1 MVGSSARRRTV
12 EDGPILGGW
21 SKIVATLAGR
31 VAYLRFLYGRLPR
44 FFAFRPPSQGPSR
57 RPRKV
62 VGNKTAGRETRGS
75 KVASRV
81 SESRI
86 MGPMSDRDPAFLWET
101 EALRSAAQRTAP
113 PVVRPTAHRTSTT
126 TSPAGQWRT
135 LREAHLATGIPVDTL
150 RKWVRR
156 GAVSSFL
163 DLRDGDPR
171 RMVDMDAVY
180 ARARELG
187 RVVRILPDPGASIEP
202 AATTA
207 TSADPPQEPVR
218 AATPPGTMIV
228 PIAAWDK
235 MLMQLGNLH
244 EAGQQLAEARERAAR
259 AETESVFLR
268 ERLGE
273 LRREIA
279 HAADEALVEKEA
291 ALADRTTADTPSE
304 HGPLAGQHSWR
315 DVSRKVFATWRARRK
330 G

>member
-1 MVGSSARRRTV
+1 
-12 EDGPILGGW
+12 
-21 SKIVATLAGR
+21 
-31 VAYLRFLYGRLPR
+31 
-44 FFAFRPPSQGPSR
+44 
-57 RPRKV
+57 
-62 VGNKTAGRETRGS
+62 
-75 KVASRV
+75 
-81 SESRI
+81 
-86 MGPMSDRDPAFLWET
+86 MGLMSDRDPAFLWET
-101 EALRSAAQRTAP
+101 EALRPSAQQTVS
-113 PVVRPTAHRTSTT
+113 PVDRPATRPAATSTRT
-126 TSPAGQWRT
+126 RAGQWRT
-135 LREAHLATGIPVDTL
+135 LREAHLATGIPIDTL

-187 RVVRILPDPGASIEP
+187 RPIRALPDLGAPLEP
-202 AATTA
+202 EATVA
-207 TSADPPQEPVR
+207 GPADAPQELVR

-273 LRREIA
+273 LRREVA
-279 HAADEALVEKEA
+279 RVADA
-291 ALADRTTADTPSE
+291 ALANTEEETAPTDDEPVNTSTVDP
-304 HGPLAGQHSWR
+304 PLPTQQSWR
-315 DVSRKVFATWRARRK
+315 NVSRRVFATWRARRK
-330 G
+330 S